1 MSLDQ
6 HNPRN
11 PAVKRI
17 LQELKEFRTQSCRD
31 VVSEPLQDNIFE
43 WQFAI
48 RGAAGTDFEGGIYH
62 GRILLPPEY
71 PFKPPSFLMQTP
83 NGRFAVGTK
92 LCLSISQHHPEQWQ
106 PSWSVRTALVA
117 LIAFMPTKAEGA
129 IGGLNY
135 TADERRALAIKS
147 QDNPP
152 NTSNPIRN
160 ELIAELH
167 RRLQD
172 MGDSVAE
179 SSSEAPAPL
188 SEASDPCS
196 PSNESSEVK
205 PQIEQDLV
213 EGRETLVEDS
223 EVSAGTTD
231 RSPEVQVEAQ
241 NVEALAADVPENSPN
256 EQESA
261 LPDVVPTTTPGDSAC
276 STSEQLVPDP
286 NSTEASAIADCT
298 HSCEHAHLS
307 SPCCDNKQ
315 QGAPSGEATDAVSG
329 VTPAQSSRSAGQPSS
344 ERQRR
349 VQQEDRVL
357 NFVVKFLVGAI
368 LALLCRKALIFFA

>member
-135 TADERRALAIKS
+135 TANERRALAIKS

-152 NTSNPIRN
+152 TTSNPIRN

-172 MGDSVAE
+172 MGNSVEE
-179 SSSEAPAPL
+179 SLSAALTPL
-188 SEASDPCS
+188 SEASDPCNMS
-196 PSNESSEVK
+196 SESSEVK
-205 PQIEQDLV
+205 PQLEQNSV
-213 EGRETLVEDS
+213 GGRETRVEES

-231 RSPEVQVEAQ
+231 RPAEVQVGAHDIQ
-241 NVEALAADVPENSPN
+241 AMAANVPENSPI
-256 EQESA
+256 EQESVMPEV
-261 LPDVVPTTTPGDSAC
+261 LPTNTLGNSAC
-276 STSEQLVPDP
+276 STPEQLVPIP
-286 NSTEASAIADCT
+286 NPTEASGSAACT
-298 HSCEHAHLS
+298 HTEHALLS
-307 SPCCDNKQ
+307 SPCRDNEQ
-315 QGAPSGEATDAVSG
+315 QGARSVQAADSVSG
-329 VTPAQSSRSAGQPSS
+329 ATPAQSCRSAGNSTT
-344 ERQRR
+344 EQRR
-349 VQQEDRVL
+349 RIQQEDRVL
-357 NFVVKFLVGAI
+357 NFVVKFLIGAI